1 MEGTVS
7 VYEWNKLKG
16 FSWRKLCETV
26 SILPSGENMLP
37 TLQLFFDPFLALVMK
52 KSWND
57 ILQRKMVRKPGADC
71 SGTNCGYSI
80 RSNQYHI

>member
-1 MEGTVS
+1 MEDSVS

-37 TLQLFFDPFLALVMK
+37 TLQLFSDPFLALEIEK
-52 KSWND
+52 KKKIVEAIVYKERWLE
-57 ILQRKMVRKPGADC
+57 ILQ
-71 SGTNCGYSI
+71 
-80 RSNQYHI
+80 Q